1 MDDALTLRIRVG
13 QNELVLKKRLGFV
26 KLAMRHGAELVP
38 SFVFGEKFLYK
49 YVPVWLHVW

>member
-1 MDDALTLRIRVG
+1 MLCAR

-26 KLAMRHGAELVP
+26 KLAIRHGAELVP

-49 YVPVWLHVW
+49 